1 MQRKES
7 GSFHMESRILFFSE
21 GPQVDVEI
29 FNHTRVQKHA
39 HVAIIKR
46 MGRGNTD
53 LGFYGYNFFR
63 LESSGGVAILNFV
76 WHYGDTLESLES
88 LFVDLSTFHG
98 HPLASIKD
106 KMY

>member
-7 GSFHMESRILFFSE
+7 GAFHMESRILFFSE
-21 GPQVDVEI
+21 GQEVDVEL
-29 FNHTRVQKHA
+29 FNHTRVQRHA
-39 HVAIIKR
+39 QVVAIKR
-46 MGRGNTD
+46 MGRGTTD

-63 LESSGGVAILNFV
+63 LASSDRVAILNFV

-98 HPLASIKD
+98 HPLASIK
-106 KMY
+106 

>member
-1 MQRKES
+1 
-7 GSFHMESRILFFSE
+7 MESRILFFSE
-21 GPQVDVEI
+21 SQEVDVEI